1 MSAVADPPSPPAEP
15 PSAERPPGP
24 LRRPWAPLLARLHRR
39 AGGRRD
45 GRVQP
50 RGHRGVDNVPGRA
63 ARGGGAGGAHG
74 AAPILRRRWCPR
86 RAEPH
91 HDGPAVKRRDR
102 PRSARDPRRV
112 LPVREP
118 GHLRRADRPPRRC
131 QFHALRHDHPRAL
144 HRGGRGTRQ
153 VEAVGRRRT
162 GGGPCRH
169 DGRRCCCST
178 NRPRTSTLRSP
189 PASSTTS
196 PGWTAPSCWSPTA
209 RMRSTRDGDDR
220 THARPARRPVTEVDR
235 ETRQPRGLWRGSA
248 TRGRSGA
255 DSRCGGGASSR
266 HHARSRRRNRPS
278 GATWATPRSRHSSR
292 GTRTSSSRICPSPR
306 IPGPQPSGPPRRD
319 STRSGSE
326 IESVGTAATPWAARL
341 AVVTASRSFAVSAD
355 RRRQWWRGTQPRSG
369 KTKPGVRLP
378 DVTAGE
384 NPDDVS
390 RARSAGPPARHDQRL
405 MSASWRSS
413 NDRLRGD
420 RAGVSVPRK

>member
-278 GATWATPRSRHSSR
+278 GATWATPARGIRAGARGRPRRASARRRAFPDRSPADLLEGTRLGRGARSSR
-292 GTRTSSSRICPSPR
+292 WARPPL
-306 IPGPQPSGPPRRD
+306 PGPRGWPWSRRVGPLRCQPTVGGSG
-319 STRSGSE
+319 G
-326 IESVGTAATPWAARL
+326 VARNH
-341 AVVTASRSFAVSAD
+341 D
-355 RRRQWWRGTQPRSG
+355 
-369 KTKPGVRLP
+369 
-378 DVTAGE
+378 
-384 NPDDVS
+384 
-390 RARSAGPPARHDQRL
+390 RARRSQ
-405 MSASWRSS
+405 ASGCRT
-413 NDRLRGD
+413 
-420 RAGVSVPRK
+420 